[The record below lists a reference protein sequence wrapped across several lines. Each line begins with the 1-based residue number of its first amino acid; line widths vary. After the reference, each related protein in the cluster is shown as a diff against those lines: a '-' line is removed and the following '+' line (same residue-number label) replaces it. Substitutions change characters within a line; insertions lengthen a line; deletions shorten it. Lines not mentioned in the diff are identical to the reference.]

1 MTRKERR
8 KIIPKTSTPKPK
20 KGGTPNENLL
30 WWNTWGMERQDVKRA
45 EKELAKMG
53 VEHRMAS
60 FAYRKHANTLLE
72 VIKEEVDNDGT
83 EAKR

>member
-1 MTRKERR
+1 MKIYFGGIPGGWKGKTLKE
-8 KIIPKTSTPKPK
+8 T
-20 KGGTPNENLL
+20 
-30 WWNTWGMERQDVKRA
+30 

-83 EAKR
+83 EA